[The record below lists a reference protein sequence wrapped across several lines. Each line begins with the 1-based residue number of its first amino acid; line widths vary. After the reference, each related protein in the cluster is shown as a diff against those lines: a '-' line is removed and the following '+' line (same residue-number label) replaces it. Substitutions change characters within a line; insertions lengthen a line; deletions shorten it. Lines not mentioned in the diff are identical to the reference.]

1 MLKCPHHFTSRRCY
15 LQGLELANLLVD
27 ALLEKKGSDILL
39 LDVRH
44 QAIFADYFLLC
55 NGDSEPQLRAL
66 AASLVGRAKETAAV
80 RPRGTEGEP
89 ADGWIL
95 IDYGDVVVHL
105 FAPVWRTYYDL
116 ESLWHEARVVMRM
129 Q

>member
-1 MLKCPHHFTSRRCY
+1 M
-15 LQGLELANLLVD
+15 
-27 ALLEKKGSDILL
+27 
-39 LDVRH
+39 
-44 QAIFADYFLLC
+44 
-55 NGDSEPQLRAL
+55 
-66 AASLVGRAKETAAV
+66 

-95 IDYGDVVVHL
+95 VDYGDVVVHL
-105 FAPVWRTYYDL
+105 FAPVWRSYYDL